1 MRLNATLTAV
11 TERIITRSAKTR
23 TAYLDNTPA
32 DMMNQIFT
40 MEPGELK
47 VIKGE
52 ASTVVVR
59 LDEVLPA
66 EDTEEMQLLAEAL
79 STQLD
84 QAVSEALFSA
94 FISAAQL
101 RAAPRVD
108 EQALNAV
115 MTNYQ

>member
-1 MRLNATLTAV
+1 MA
-11 TERIITRSAKTR
+11 
-23 TAYLDNTPA
+23 
-32 DMMNQIFT
+32 
-40 MEPGELK
+40 PGDLK
-47 VIKGE
+47 VIQGE

-59 LDEVLPA
+59 LDEVLAA
-66 EDTEEMQLLAEAL
+66 EENEEMQLLAKAL

-94 FISAAQL
+94 FINDAQL

-108 EQALNAV
+108 QQALNAV